1 MGLVADR
8 LWLWC
13 HQAGSHN
20 YIKQIGAESHITPA
34 DALQYMGLSNAIMVT
49 FGGLPEPP
57 LLPHAQALAGA
68 QKLVWSIVGDSSS
81 RRNDSSSDLEEVI
94 NLAPNCPNLLG
105 AIMDDFFHAPNANG
119 AISRYSVSQ
128 LENFADRL
136 HSASRPLDLW
146 VVLYGHDLH
155 LPVAPLLAT
164 CDVVT
169 FWTWTAAAL
178 PQLKENLARVQ
189 ALAPGKR
196 IVLGCY
202 MWDYGRGQTMPIAS
216 MREQCQQGLTWLKTG
231 EIDGMIFLASCICD
245 LNLETVEW
253 TRHWIAEVGGIKL
266 LTT

>member
-1 MGLVADR
+1 MGTVAER

-34 DALQYMGLSNAIMVT
+34 GAARYMGLRNAIMVT

-68 QKLVWSIVGDSSS
+68 RKLVWSIVGDSSS
-81 RRNDSSSDLEEVI
+81 KRNDSSSDLEEVV
-94 NLAPNCPNLLG
+94 NLAPNCPNLQG
-105 AIMDDFFHAPNANG
+105 AIMDDFFHAPDASG
-119 AISRYSVSQ
+119 AVSRYSVPQ
-128 LENFADRL
+128 LEYFAGRL

-146 VVLYGHDLH
+146 VVLYDHNLG
-155 LPVAPLLAT
+155 LPVAPLLAP

-169 FWTWTAAAL
+169 FWTWTADAL
-178 PQLKENLARVQ
+178 PQLTANLPRAR

-196 IVLGCY
+196 IALGCY
-202 MWDYGRGQTMPIAS
+202 MWDYGRGQAMPIAS
-216 MREQCQQGLTWLKTG
+216 MAAQCRQGLAWLRTG

-245 LNLETVEW
+245 MNLETVEW
-253 TRHWIAEVGGIKL
+253 TRRWIAEVGGQSL
-266 LTT
+266 

>member
-1 MGLVADR
+1 MGTVADK

-20 YIKQIGAESHITPA
+20 YIKQIGADSHISPA
-34 DALQYMGLSNAIMVT
+34 DAARYMGLNNAIMVT

-57 LLPHAQALAGA
+57 LLPHAQALAGSG
-68 QKLVWSIVGDSSS
+68 KLVWSIVGDSSS
-81 RRNDSSSDLEEVI
+81 TRNDSSSDLEEVI
-94 NLAPNCPNLLG
+94 NLAPDCPNLRG
-105 AIMDDFFHAPNANG
+105 AIMDDFFHAPDANG
-119 AISRYSVSQ
+119 AVSRFSVPQ
-128 LENFADRL
+128 LAHFADRL

-146 VVLYGHDLH
+146 VVLYDHDLH
-155 LPVAPLLAT
+155 LPVAPLLAP

-169 FWTWTAAAL
+169 YWTWTADAL
-178 PQLKENLARVQ
+178 PQLATNLHKAR

-202 MWDYGRGQTMPIAS
+202 MWDYGRAQAMPIAA
-216 MREQCQQGLTWLKTG
+216 MKEQCEQGLAWLKSG

-253 TRHWIAEVGGIKL
+253 TRRWIAEVGGNCL
-266 LTT
+266 